1 MAIRQIVVKADE
13 LALELAREGEEHYF
27 RISSNGEGA
36 PFDLVTY
43 GSLEDASLEAPSLD
57 LGDRTE
63 AFHGAQVKTC
73 SCSLD
78 MDMDMEK
85 DRVSI
90 NASNALKY
98 DFVLCVFNVFAAD
111 NYETVPDQQVWTV
124 VKGSDLKKMAPGGS
138 WSPTKANVLS
148 LVGVGENHGSFWYH
162 GVQVHGRNIEYV
174 LNHLIE
180 QHIVAQ
186 DSGKLQPFAEISSP
200 VAPNQKIAHRALVYH
215 WVTFL
220 KAARFKISFP
230 QVDNTSCDFLLQWP
244 DGRKWFRIEFVTL
257 SDESSGV
264 RRQESYHASIGRGNE
279 ANHTG
284 DYDFLFVF
292 HQVCEKVPKPC
303 IPNLSN
309 YSFDDWKLP
318 DKTGDVIIIP
328 MFACVDNRVVIIDE
342 DWVHPNLDDGEKRGD
357 RTFELE
363 GSGEDIT
370 EEEQMRTSQP
380 PNPSILLTIG
390 TTEEGGQRQHYN
402 SLHIS
407 PHSEPPGRS
416 KNRSSDWAR
425 KFIVNLS
432 EIETLAEPTE

>member
-13 LALELAREGEEHYF
+13 LALELALEGEEHYF

-36 PFDLVTY
+36 PFDLITY
-43 GSLEDASLEAPSLD
+43 GSLEDGSLEAPSLD

-73 SCSLD
+73 SCWLD

-85 DRVSI
+85 DQVSI

-98 DFVLCVFNVFAAD
+98 DFVLCAFNVFAAD

-124 VKGSDLKKMAPGGS
+124 IKGSDLKKMAPCGT

-186 DSGKLQPFAEISSP
+186 DSGKLQPYAEITSP
-200 VAPNQKIAHRALVYH
+200 VSRDQKIAHRALVYH

-220 KAARFKISFP
+220 KPARFKISFP

-244 DGRKWFRIEFVTL
+244 DGTKWFRIEFVTL
-257 SDESSGV
+257 GD
-264 RRQESYHASIGRGNE
+264 RRSQRGERREESYHASIGRGGSGG

-284 DYDFLFVF
+284 DYDLLFVL
-292 HQVCEKVPKPC
+292 HQVCDKVPKPRR
-303 IPNLSN
+303 PNLSN
-309 YSFDDWKLP
+309 YSVDDWKLP
-318 DKTGDVIIIP
+318 DNTGDMLTIP
-328 MFACVDNRVVIIDE
+328 MWACVDNHVVIIDE
-342 DWVHPNLDDGEKRGD
+342 DWVHPNPNLPDGERQGD
-357 RTFELE
+357 RTF
-363 GSGEDIT
+363 GWVGRGKP
-370 EEEQMRTSQP
+370 Q
-380 PNPSILLTIG
+380 ILLTIG

-402 SLHIS
+402 S
-407 PHSEPPGRS
+407 PHCLTQA
-416 KNRSSDWAR
+416 NLSSDWAR

-432 EIETLAEPTE
+432 EIGTLAEPTE